1 MTLFRNNKYLE
12 YLLCTRVIMKFCLYL
27 ALFGGV
33 YSSKM
38 ATAALEELTEKLV
51 SCCSKVL
58 LNYARA
64 SEGISC
70 YYVRTCHF
78 PK

>member
-1 MTLFRNNKYLE
+1 
-12 YLLCTRVIMKFCLYL
+12 MKFCLYL

-58 LNYARA
+58 LNMQELPKTLRA
-64 SEGISC
+64 IMFEPAVSQTGLD
-70 YYVRTCHF
+70 YQRG
-78 PK
+78 